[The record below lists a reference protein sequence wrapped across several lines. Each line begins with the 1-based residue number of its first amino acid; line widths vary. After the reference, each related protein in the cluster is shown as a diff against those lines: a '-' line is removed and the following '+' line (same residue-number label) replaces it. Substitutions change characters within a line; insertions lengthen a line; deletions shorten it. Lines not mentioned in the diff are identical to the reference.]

1 MAKVLVQL
9 DYEHFEAD
17 MFFERN
23 GSYVFDGSRIKEAHA
38 WCRQSA
44 KQALDEGKRVVVSN
58 TFTRLV
64 EMEPYLSMAKKV
76 RVIEA
81 TGRWQNTHD
90 VPQET
95 LQSMATRWETLPTGN
110 RLRA

>member
-23 GSYVFDGSRIKEAHA
+23 SSYVFDGSRIKEAHA